1 MFFFCSSVIRSDLPL
16 VSCPSLPHALQIKS
30 ILGLCFSSHGKGAT
44 LFSCLHFPVFI
55 IPLFHDYIHVSLVIV
70 NILPELLVYLQHAL
84 LMCEAAIY
92 TMPEVTSWW
101 QPCGGPSAPS
111 SLSTPAQ
118 WSHWE
123 HLQCNVT
130 GNSEDITGTI

>member
-1 MFFFCSSVIRSDLPL
+1 MIHEYESS
-16 VSCPSLPHALQIKS
+16 
-30 ILGLCFSSHGKGAT
+30 
-44 LFSCLHFPVFI
+44 LF
-55 IPLFHDYIHVSLVIV
+55 PLFHDYIHVSLVIV

-92 TMPEVTSWW
+92 TMSEDTSWW

-111 SLSTPAQ
+111 SPSTTAQ
-118 WSHWE
+118 WARWE